1 MPTTK
6 DTLRAFLASNGWKEF
21 KTFAPTWP
29 EIAHEG
35 WSKEPFGAVK
45 LILSYTAITIHGN
58 LSQFISVDI
67 KLELNGIWY
76 NLQAYSISPK
86 EFMEKHIEIEDKL
99 IALRSR
105 LCL

>member
-1 MPTTK
+1 MTTREIL
-6 DTLRAFLASNGWKEF
+6 TEFLTANGWKQF
-21 KTFAPTWP
+21 KTIPPIWP
-29 EIAHEG
+29 ELYHEG
-35 WSKEPFGAVK
+35 WSKKPFGNVQ
-45 LILSYTAITIHGN
+45 LILSYSALTIHGN

-67 KLELNGIWY
+67 KLEVNGIWY

-86 EFMEKHIEIEDKL
+86 EFIERHVEIEDKL